1 MDTSNAENIAE
12 VVAGPE
18 APSEV
23 SLASAPTGC
32 CFSIDLN

>member
-23 SLASAPTGC
+23 SLASVSRLDVDFQST
-32 CFSIDLN
+32 